1 VVAKHAD
8 ATRTELPNLREGIFF
23 DESPLGIAAVEDK
36 IVQQAVVTI
45 LNQIYEST
53 SKSLLTGSG
62 FRRGRGRHQAL
73 DALALGIPWKTVN
86 CVLDADI
93 RGSTNDRFLTD
104 ADRCPIHRW
113 PGIPHEPKISQVHR

>member
-1 VVAKHAD
+1 VVVKHAD
-8 ATRTELPNLREGIFF
+8 ATRTEFPNLREGISF

-45 LNQIYEST
+45 LNQIYEIDFKVFSY
-53 SKSLLTGSG
+53 G
-62 FRRGRGRHQAL
+62 FRPGRGRHQAL
-73 DALALGIPWKTVN
+73 DALGIPWKTVN